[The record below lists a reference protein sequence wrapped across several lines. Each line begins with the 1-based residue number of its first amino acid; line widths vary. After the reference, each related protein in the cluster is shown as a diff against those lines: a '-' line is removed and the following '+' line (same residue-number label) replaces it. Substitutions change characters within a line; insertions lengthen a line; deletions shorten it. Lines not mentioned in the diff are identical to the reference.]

1 MTSSNLNYLKALP
14 PKTVTLG
21 IRASMGIFRKHNS
34 VHSRWL
40 PVSPMGTLLLI
51 YLFSRKQTPL
61 PSVQSKAPTHM
72 RKQRPEKKQP
82 NELRAQVMLKG

>member
-14 PKTVTLG
+14 LKTVTLG
-21 IRASMGIFRKHNS
+21 IRASTGIFRRHNS

-51 YLFSRKQTPL
+51 YLFSRKQTHL
-61 PSVQSKAPTHM
+61 QSKAPTHM
-72 RKQRPEKKQP
+72 RKQRPEKKKP
-82 NELRAQVMLKG
+82 NELRARVMLKG